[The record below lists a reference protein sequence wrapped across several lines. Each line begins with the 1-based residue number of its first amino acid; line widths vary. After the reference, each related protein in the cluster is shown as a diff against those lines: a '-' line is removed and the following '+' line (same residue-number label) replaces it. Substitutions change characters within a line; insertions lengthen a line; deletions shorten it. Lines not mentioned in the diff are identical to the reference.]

1 MVSVERFS
9 EWPIARTCENSKTT
23 DQKISLEKYITENEM
38 EYRKLLARIGQ
49 PQLSAKT
56 LTFCPKLEMQFFQLY
71 QTNGQQPVS

>member
-23 DQKISLEKYITENEM
+23 DQKNSLEKYITEN
-38 EYRKLLARIGQ
+38 GVQ
-49 PQLSAKT
+49 KT
-56 LTFCPKLEMQFFQLY
+56 VGTDRATTVISKNVKTFCPKLEMQFFELY